1 MEELSALIADV
12 ETDRK
17 GVPVLLKQYL
27 KLGGELVAF
36 HVDRRFAD
44 ALDGLIV
51 VDLRK
56 TDATR
61 AGALYG
67 QRRRDA
73 IFELLARRRYWCPV
87 TKLSNRR
94 TEALSTSQ
102 FPPKSESGSSPNRDL
117 RLWNPRVG
125 RAMSN

>member
-1 MEELSALIADV
+1 MEI
-12 ETDRK
+12 DRK

-56 TDATR
+56 TDARVLERYMGKDGAAQFLENVNLRVAHVLKRAASPLLGTHGSGLEIKAFTR
-61 AGALYG
+61 
-67 QRRRDA
+67 
-73 IFELLARRRYWCPV
+73 V
-87 TKLSNRR
+87 
-94 TEALSTSQ
+94 
-102 FPPKSESGSSPNRDL
+102 
-117 RLWNPRVG
+117 
-125 RAMSN
+125 

>member
-56 TDATR
+56 TDARVLR
-61 AGALYG
+61 ALHG
-67 QRRRDA
+67 QRRRGA
-73 IFELLARRRYWCPV
+73 IPA
-87 TKLSNRR
+87 
-94 TEALSTSQ
+94 
-102 FPPKSESGSSPNRDL
+102 
-117 RLWNPRVG
+117 
-125 RAMSN
+125 

>member
-1 MEELSALIADV
+1 MRKVNIHEAKTHFSALIADV

-56 TDATR
+56 TDVR
-61 AGALYG
+61 VLERYMGKGGAAQFLK
-67 QRRRDA
+67 
-73 IFELLARRRYWCPV
+73 LAP
-87 TKLSNRR
+87 
-94 TEALSTSQ
+94 
-102 FPPKSESGSSPNRDL
+102 
-117 RLWNPRVG
+117 
-125 RAMSN
+125 